1 MKLLWFVMWLSITEM
16 IYPTAMTVTAVTN
29 ETVTME
35 TKTGHVFEMVGSEDY
50 EVGDLVAV
58 IMFSK
63 GTETVTDD
71 IIVTA
76 RYAG

>member
-1 MKLLWFVMWLSITEM
+1 MKLLWFVMWLGITEM

-35 TKTGHVFEMVGSEDY
+35 TNTGHVFEMSGAEDY
-50 EVGDLVAV
+50 EIGDLVAI
-58 IMFSK
+58 IMWSN
-63 GTETVTDD
+63 GTETATDD
-71 IIVTA
+71 IIVKA